1 MPIKIS
7 ELERITGVPQ
17 STIRYYVKEGILPQ
31 PTKVNKS
38 MAYYDESCVER
49 IALVRELQ
57 EKKYYPLSVIKNI
70 ISRMDNGISLPSLLS
85 LEDAI
90 FRPRGEGE
98 QRLLSRSEFLDATGI
113 DKGLLDT
120 AEQLNI
126 IIPYNKGGDKPYDQ
140 EDVIFAKGIIRG
152 TKDLGIDVRE
162 ISFYVEY
169 GKKIVEEELRLRK
182 KIVAG
187 KNKDENIAIT
197 LTLSEHADE
206 LRSYI
211 LRRLFQS
218 KVKEMIEKSKDK
230 DKKSLAVTTRG
241 GSR

>member
-1 MPIKIS
+1 MPVKIS

-17 STIRYYVKEGILPQ
+17 STIRYYVKEGLLPQ

-57 EKKYYPLSVIKNI
+57 EKRYYPLSVIKNI

-90 FRPRGEGE
+90 FRPRTEGE
-98 QRLLSRSEFLDATGI
+98 QRLMSRQEFLAATGI
-113 DKGLLDT
+113 EKSLLDT
-120 AEQLNI
+120 AEKLKI
-126 IIPYNKGGDKPYDQ
+126 LVPYNQGGTKPYNQ
-140 EDVIFAKGIIRG
+140 EDVLFAKTLMRG
-152 TKDLGIDVRE
+152 SKELGIDIRDMT
-162 ISFYVEY
+162 FYIEH
-169 GKKIVEEELRLRK
+169 GEKIVEEELRLRK

-187 KNKDENIAIT
+187 KTKNENIRIT
-197 LTLSEHADE
+197 VTLSEQADE
-206 LRSYI
+206 LRGYI

-218 KVKEMIEKSKDK
+218 RVKEMMDK
-230 DKKSLAVTTRG
+230 LPKKG
-241 GSR
+241 

>member
-1 MPIKIS
+1 MPVKIS

-17 STIRYYVKEGILPQ
+17 STIRYYVKEGLLPQ

-57 EKKYYPLSVIKNI
+57 EKRYYPLSVIKNI

-90 FRPRGEGE
+90 FRPRTDGE
-98 QRLLSRSEFLDATGI
+98 QRLISRQELIAATGI
-113 DKGLLDT
+113 DKGLLDM
-120 AEQLNI
+120 AEKLKI
-126 IIPYNKGGDKPYDQ
+126 IIPYNQGGSKPYNQ
-140 EDVIFAKGIIRG
+140 EDVRFSQTLMKANKE
-152 TKDLGIDVRE
+152 LGIDVRDM
-162 ISFYVEY
+162 IFYVHHGE
-169 GKKIVEEELRLRK
+169 KIVEEELKLRK
-182 KIVAG
+182 KIVSG
-187 KNKDENIAIT
+187 KSKSDNLRIT

-206 LRSYI
+206 LRGYI

-218 KVKEMIEKSKDK
+218 RVKEMMDK
-230 DKKSLAVTTRG
+230 LPKK
-241 GSR
+241 

>member
-57 EKKYYPLSVIKNI
+57 EKRYYPLSVIRNI
-70 ISRMDNGISLPSLLS
+70 ISRIDNGINLSSLLS

-90 FRPRGEGE
+90 FRSKVEGD
-98 QRLLSRSEFLDATGI
+98 QKLLSRKEFLDITGI
-113 DKGLLDT
+113 DKKLLDT
-120 AEQLNI
+120 GERLNI
-126 IIPYNKGGDKPYDQ
+126 IIPYNKGGDKPYNQ

-152 TKDLGIDVRE
+152 TSELGIDIRE
-162 ISFYVEY
+162 ISFYVEH
-169 GKKIVEEELRLRK
+169 GKKIVEEELKLRK

-187 KNKDENIAIT
+187 KNKDENITIT
-197 LTLSEHADE
+197 ATLSEHADE
-206 LRSYI
+206 LRGYI

-218 KVKEMIEKSKDK
+218 KVKEMMEKSKDK
-230 DKKSLAVTTRG
+230 KSPAVNVRG
-241 GSR
+241 GGR

>member
-1 MPIKIS
+1 MPVKIS

-17 STIRYYVKEGILPQ
+17 STIRYYVKEGLLPR

-57 EKKYYPLSVIKNI
+57 EKRYYPLSVIKNI
-70 ISRMDNGISLPSLLS
+70 INRMDNGISLPSLIS

-90 FRPRGEGE
+90 FRPRTEGE
-98 QRLLSRSEFLDATGI
+98 QPLMSRQDFVAASGI

-120 AEQLNI
+120 AEKLKI
-126 IIPYNKGGDKPYDQ
+126 LVPYNRGASKPYNQ
-140 EDVIFAKGIIRG
+140 EDVQFAKSLMWG
-152 TKDLGIDVRE
+152 KKELGIDIRDMT
-162 ISFYVEY
+162 FYIQY
-169 GKKIVEEELRLRK
+169 GEKIVEEELKLRK

-187 KNKDENIAIT
+187 KSKNDNIRIT
-197 LTLSEHADE
+197 VTLSEQADE
-206 LRSYI
+206 LRGYI

-218 KVKEMIEKSKDK
+218 RVKEMMEKLP
-230 DKKSLAVTTRG
+230 KKE
-241 GSR
+241 

>member
-1 MPIKIS
+1 MPVKIS

-17 STIRYYVKEGILPQ
+17 STIRYYVKEGLLPQ

-57 EKKYYPLSVIKNI
+57 EKRYYPLSVIKNI

-90 FRPRGEGE
+90 FRPRTDGE
-98 QRLLSRSEFLDATGI
+98 QRLMSRQEFLAATGI
-113 DKGLLDT
+113 DKTLLDT
-120 AEQLNI
+120 AEKLKI
-126 IIPYNKGGDKPYDQ
+126 LVPYNQGGPKPYNQ
-140 EDVIFAKGIIRG
+140 EDVLFAKSLMRG
-152 TKDLGIDVRE
+152 SQELGIDIRDMT
-162 ISFYVEY
+162 FYIEH
-169 GKKIVEEELRLRK
+169 GEKIVEEELKLRK

-187 KNKDENIAIT
+187 KTKNENIRIT
-197 LTLSEHADE
+197 VTLSEQADE
-206 LRSYI
+206 LRGYI

-218 KVKEMIEKSKDK
+218 RVKEMMDK
-230 DKKSLAVTTRG
+230 LPKKG
-241 GSR
+241 

>member
-1 MPIKIS
+1 MPVKIS

-17 STIRYYVKEGILPQ
+17 STIRYYVKEGLLPQ

-57 EKKYYPLSVIKNI
+57 EKRYYPLSVIKNI

-90 FRPRGEGE
+90 FRPRTQGE
-98 QRLLSRSEFLDATGI
+98 QRLMSRQEFLTATGI
-113 DKGLLDT
+113 DKLLLDT
-120 AEQLNI
+120 AERLKI
-126 IIPYNKGGDKPYDQ
+126 LVPYNQGGDKPYNQ
-140 EDVIFAKGIIRG
+140 EDVLFAKSLMRG
-152 TKDLGIDVRE
+152 SKELGIDIRDMT
-162 ISFYVEY
+162 FYIEH
-169 GKKIVEEELRLRK
+169 GEKIVEEELRLRK

-187 KNKDENIAIT
+187 KSKNENIKIT
-197 LTLSEHADE
+197 VTLSEQADE
-206 LRSYI
+206 LRGYI

-218 KVKEMIEKSKDK
+218 RVKEMMDK
-230 DKKSLAVTTRG
+230 LPKK
-241 GSR
+241 

>member
-1 MPIKIS
+1 MPVKIS

-17 STIRYYVKEGILPQ
+17 STIRYYVKEGLLPQ

-57 EKKYYPLSVIKNI
+57 EKRYYPLSVIKNI

-90 FRPRGEGE
+90 FRPRTEGE
-98 QRLLSRSEFLDATGI
+98 QRLMSRQELISATGI

-120 AEQLNI
+120 AEKLKI
-126 IIPYNKGGDKPYDQ
+126 IIPYNQGGSKPYNQ
-140 EDVIFAKGIIRG
+140 EDVRFAQTLMKAN
-152 TKDLGIDVRE
+152 KELGIDVRDMG
-162 ISFYVEY
+162 FYVNHGE
-169 GKKIVEEELRLRK
+169 KIVEEELKLRK
-182 KIVAG
+182 KIVSG
-187 KNKDENIAIT
+187 KSKSDNLRIT

-206 LRSYI
+206 LRGYI

-218 KVKEMIEKSKDK
+218 RVKEMMDKLSKK
-230 DKKSLAVTTRG
+230 
-241 GSR
+241 

>member
-1 MPIKIS
+1 MPVKIS

-17 STIRYYVKEGILPQ
+17 STIRYYVKEGLLPQ

-57 EKKYYPLSVIKNI
+57 EKRYYPLSVIKNI

-90 FRPRGEGE
+90 FRPRTDGE
-98 QRLLSRSEFLDATGI
+98 QRLMSRQEFLAATGI
-113 DKGLLDT
+113 EKTLLDT
-120 AEQLNI
+120 AEKLKI
-126 IIPYNKGGDKPYDQ
+126 LVPYNQGGPKPYNQ
-140 EDVIFAKGIIRG
+140 EDVLFAKSLMRG
-152 TKDLGIDVRE
+152 SKELGIDIRDMT
-162 ISFYVEY
+162 FYIEH
-169 GKKIVEEELRLRK
+169 GEKIVEEELKLRK

-187 KNKDENIAIT
+187 KTKNENIRIT
-197 LTLSEHADE
+197 VTLSEQADE
-206 LRSYI
+206 LRGYI

-218 KVKEMIEKSKDK
+218 RVKEMMDK
-230 DKKSLAVTTRG
+230 LPKKG
-241 GSR
+241 

>member
-1 MPIKIS
+1 MPVKIS

-17 STIRYYVKEGILPQ
+17 STIRYYVKEGLLPQ

-57 EKKYYPLSVIKNI
+57 EKRYYPLSVIKNI

-90 FRPRGEGE
+90 FRPRTEGE
-98 QRLLSRSEFLDATGI
+98 QRLMSRQEFLAATGI
-113 DKGLLDT
+113 EKTLLDS
-120 AEQLNI
+120 AEKLKI
-126 IIPYNKGGDKPYDQ
+126 LVPYNQGGPKPYNQ
-140 EDVIFAKGIIRG
+140 EDVLFAKSLMRG
-152 TKDLGIDVRE
+152 SKELGIDIRDMT
-162 ISFYVEY
+162 FYIEH
-169 GKKIVEEELRLRK
+169 GEKIVEEELKLRK

-187 KNKDENIAIT
+187 KTKNENIRIT
-197 LTLSEHADE
+197 VTLSEQADE
-206 LRSYI
+206 LRGYI

-218 KVKEMIEKSKDK
+218 RVKEMMDK
-230 DKKSLAVTTRG
+230 LPKKG
-241 GSR
+241 

>member
-70 ISRMDNGISLPSLLS
+70 ISRIDNGISLTSLLS

-98 QRLLSRSEFLDATGI
+98 QRFLSRAEFLDATGI
-113 DKGLLDT
+113 DEELLDT
-120 AEQLNI
+120 AEKLNI
-126 IIPYNKGGDKPYDQ
+126 IIPFNKGGDKPYNQ

-152 TKDLGIDVRE
+152 SSELGIDVRE
-162 ISFYVEY
+162 ISFYVEH
-169 GKKIVEEELRLRK
+169 GQKIVEEELRLRK

-206 LRSYI
+206 LRGYI

-218 KVKEMIEKSKDK
+218 KVKEMMEKSKDK
-230 DKKSLAVTTRG
+230 DKKSLAMTIRG
-241 GSR
+241 GAR

>member
-1 MPIKIS
+1 MPVKIS

-17 STIRYYVKEGILPQ
+17 STIRYYVKEGLLPQ

-57 EKKYYPLSVIKNI
+57 EKRYYPLSVIKNI

-90 FRPRGEGE
+90 FRPRTEGE
-98 QRLLSRSEFLDATGI
+98 QRLMSRQEFLAATGI
-113 DKGLLDT
+113 EKTLLDM
-120 AEQLNI
+120 AEKLKI
-126 IIPYNKGGDKPYDQ
+126 LVPYNQGGAKPYNQ
-140 EDVIFAKGIIRG
+140 EDVLFAKSLMRG
-152 TKDLGIDVRE
+152 SKELGIDIRDMT
-162 ISFYVEY
+162 FYIEH
-169 GKKIVEEELRLRK
+169 GEKIVEEELKLRK

-187 KNKDENIAIT
+187 KTKNENIRIT
-197 LTLSEHADE
+197 VTLSEQADE
-206 LRSYI
+206 LRGYI

-218 KVKEMIEKSKDK
+218 RVKEMMDK
-230 DKKSLAVTTRG
+230 LPKKG
-241 GSR
+241 